1 MKRISFVFCF
11 FVLSISVSAQKKYTS
26 LVNPFIGT
34 GGHGHTYPGATMP
47 FGMMQLSPDTRLE
60 GWDGCGGY
68 HYTDSMIY
76 GFSHTHLSGTGIADY
91 CDVLVMPFT
100 GDVKWKNDEY
110 RSPFSHKKEKASPG
124 YYEVLLEKNNILA
137 RLTTTVRAGMHEY
150 TFDKNATQG
159 KILVDLKHRDEVL
172 ESSIEVVNDYEIKG
186 FRRSKSW
193 AQNQYLYF
201 YMKFEQPIKQY
212 GIELNDLLQQNTKT
226 AQGKNI
232 KAYFSFDLPAG
243 KKVRVKVGISGV
255 SAENAKLNLDTEIS
269 GWNFEQVKTNAE
281 KAWNKELGKIEIKGG
296 TKDQQIAFYSA
307 LYHTTVVPNVYTDIN
322 GEYRGMD
329 LKVHKAEGFT
339 NYSVFSLWDTHRALH
354 PLMSIIN
361 RKRTGDWI
369 NTFLVQYKYG
379 GMLPVWE
386 LSGNETYCMIG
397 YHSVPVIVDAYQKG
411 IRNFDAQFALKAMI
425 DYAECNRFGI
435 SHYAKQGFLSNDIDH
450 ESASKTVEY
459 AYDDWCISQL
469 AKWLGND
476 EIYQRYN
483 QRSLNYR
490 NLFDPTTYHIRG
502 KVQAFWF
509 SPFNATEI
517 NNFFTEGNSW
527 HYSFTAQQDI
537 DGLIKVYGGKENFLC
552 KVEELFTTSQ
562 QLSGREQS
570 DVTGLVGQYAHG
582 NEPSHHLAYLFN
594 YGGRPWRTQEVIHKI
609 CTEFYPNNPDGLIGN
624 EDCGQMSAWFV
635 LSSMGIY
642 QPTPGSG
649 IYALGT
655 TLFDEVKIH
664 LENGKTFTITA
675 KNHKP
680 GNFYVNNVLLNGK
693 QHPETFIKHTDIEN
707 GGSMVFE
714 MSSTPNKTRG
724 TKDAEMPHSKVE
736 DSEFVP
742 VPFFD
747 MSEYKFK
754 QNLDVALKDL
764 DPATEIY
771 YSISSTASEE
781 KEFVLYTKPFTI
793 NETSVVKAYAVKNA
807 VKSPVVTQKFTKV
820 PTDRT
825 IEVISAVHPMY
836 TAGGKDALIDGIVG
850 NANWKTGDW
859 QSYYNKDFVAVI
871 DLQKVRPV
879 QYLAVHVLQDVS
891 PWIVFP
897 KEVIFEISNDGK
909 TFQPL
914 ITVANKISTDEH
926 GPVVQ
931 ELGST
936 VNAEARYVRIRAKSG
951 GVLPAWHES
960 AGSPTHIFIDEIIIK

>member
-1 MKRISFVFCF
+1 MLSGIS
-11 FVLSISVSAQKKYTS
+11 IAQRKYTE

-212 GIELNDLLQQNTKT
+212 GIALNDLLQQNTKT
-226 AQGKNI
+226 ALGKNI

-243 KKVRVKVGISGV
+243 KKIRVKVGISGV

-269 GWNFEQVKTNAE
+269 GWNFEQLKTNAE

-296 TKDQQIAFYSA
+296 TKDQQVAFYTA
-307 LYHTTVVPNVYTDIN
+307 LYHTTVVPNVYTDVN
-322 GEYRGMD
+322 GEYRGTD

-369 NTFLVQYKYG
+369 NTFLAQYRYG

-397 YHSVPVIVDAYQKG
+397 YHSVSVIADAYQKG
-411 IRNFDAQFALKAMI
+411 IRNFDAQLALKAMV
-425 DYAECNRFGI
+425 DYAESNRFGI
-435 SHYAKQGFLSNDIDH
+435 SYYAKQGFLSNDIYN
-450 ESASKTVEY
+450 ESASRTVEY

-469 AKWLGND
+469 AKWLGNN

-483 QRSLNYR
+483 LRSLNYR
-490 NLFDPTTYHIRG
+490 NLFDPATDHIRG

-509 SPFNATEI
+509 SPFDATEI

-537 DGLIKVYGGKENFLC
+537 DGLITAYGGNENFLN
-552 KVEELFTTSQ
+552 KLEELFTTSQ
-562 QLSGREQS
+562 QLSGRKQS
-570 DVTGLVGQYAHG
+570 DVTGLIGQYAHG

-642 QPTPGSG
+642 EVTPGSG
-649 IYALGT
+649 IYTLGT

-680 GNFYVNNVLLNGK
+680 GNFYVNNVFLNGK
-693 QHPETFIKHTDIEN
+693 QHPATFIKHTDIEN

-714 MSSTPNKTRG
+714 MSSKPNKTRG
-724 TKDAEMPHSKVE
+724 TKDADRPHSKVD
-736 DSEFVP
+736 DSKFVP

-754 QNLDVALKDL
+754 QDLSVVLKDL
-764 DPATEIY
+764 DPEAEVY
-771 YSISSTASEE
+771 YSIISYAAEE
-781 KEFVLYTKPFTI
+781 KEFVHYTQPVTI
-793 NETSVVKAYAVKNA
+793 SQTSFVKAYAIKNG
-807 VKSPVVTQKFTKV
+807 VKSPVVIQKFTKV
-820 PTDRT
+820 PGDRT
-825 IEVISAVHPMY
+825 IEVMSAVHPMY
-836 TAGGKDALIDGIVG
+836 TAGGKEALIDGIMG
-850 NANWKTGDW
+850 TANWKTGEW
-859 QSYYNKDFVAVI
+859 QSYFNKDFVGVV
-871 DLQKVRPV
+871 DLLQVRPV
-879 QYLAVHVLQDVS
+879 QYVAIHVLQDVS

-897 KEVIFEISNDGK
+897 KEVIFETSNDGK

-914 ITVANKISTDEH
+914 TTVTNKITTDEH
-926 GPVVQ
+926 GPLVQ
-931 ELGST
+931 ELGANVT
-936 VNAEARYVRIRAKSG
+936 AEARYIRVTARNG

-960 AGSPTHIFIDEIIIK
+960 AGSPSHIFIDEVIIK